1 MHNDEEWFR
10 LFDGRALEVAVLLVL
25 LLELEEETVVVS
37 TWEAGIV
44 REEGRE
50 EGREER
56 KEEGR
61 EEGRGEGRERG

>member
-37 TWEAGIV
+37 TWEAGIR
-44 REEGRE
+44 REG
-50 EGREER
+50 
-56 KEEGR
+56 
-61 EEGRGEGRERG
+61 GEGGGERMWIGTYLGLVLNVSS